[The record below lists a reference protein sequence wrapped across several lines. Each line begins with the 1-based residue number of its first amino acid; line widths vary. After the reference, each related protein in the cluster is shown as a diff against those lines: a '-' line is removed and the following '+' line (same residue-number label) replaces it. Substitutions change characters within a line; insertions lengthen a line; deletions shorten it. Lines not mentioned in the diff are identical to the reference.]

1 VAEAAWSCRMATMS
15 MAPERVDLFLAKAK
29 SDIAPKKDL
38 AMMIEASGIE
48 GESSYKSIFR

>member
-1 VAEAAWSCRMATMS
+1 MS